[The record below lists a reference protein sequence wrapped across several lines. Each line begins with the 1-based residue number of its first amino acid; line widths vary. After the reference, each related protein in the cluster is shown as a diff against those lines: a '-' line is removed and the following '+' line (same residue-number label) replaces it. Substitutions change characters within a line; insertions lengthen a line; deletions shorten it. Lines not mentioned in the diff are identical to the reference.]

1 VTEQGIEA
9 NDCCVPTVPDVF
21 RASRG
26 ASCRGRRP
34 RAPRRSC
41 AWPSSSTC
49 RVESPRPPARL
60 RRRLRGHRPAPCLL
74 APGRRARRVA
84 RAGGRPHDR
93 LGEDALWPPSGARH
107 CYRRRGDGR
116 GASSRASGGETPRDA
131 ARGVRHLSRR
141 DVPAQV
147 DARRLRPAGDGSD
160 GAASPSSSRSTRSPR
175 WTTGHGDPTPRVQQ
189 RSMATVIRRA
199 LRPDG
204 VPSEHFR
211 PDGVPQDEGAAV
223 RAALTHDV
231 TLIWSPA
238 HGSDAIRGLTAY

>member
-1 VTEQGIEA
+1 MAT
-9 NDCCVPTVPDVF
+9 
-21 RASRG
+21 
-26 ASCRGRRP
+26 
-34 RAPRRSC
+34 
-41 AWPSSSTC
+41 
-49 RVESPRPPARL
+49 RPPRCTIGWSTS
-60 RRRLRGHRPAPCLL
+60 RS
-74 APGRRARRVA
+74 
-84 RAGGRPHDR
+84 
-93 LGEDALWPPSGARH
+93 LGEDALWPSGAHH

-116 GASSRASGGETPRDA
+116 GASSRASGGETARDA

-147 DARRLRPAGDGSD
+147 DARRLRPAGDGSN

-211 PDGVPQDEGAAV
+211 PDGVPQAEGAAV
-223 RAALTHDV
+223 RAAPDPRRHADLV
-231 TLIWSPA
+231 TGPRVGCDPCVDGVLRPA
-238 HGSDAIRGLTAY
+238 RPAVERARARCQGRERCPQPRSRVLPRPRASR